1 MPESVVLGDVEFG
14 TELEVGETVIL
25 EPIMQERNAIEGIVL
40 NREEDSFTI
49 ETRDGRELLVLKIE
63 MDHPSG
69 EKAVCWEVFDS
80 PVQVWKVES
89 VEKKNKEITFQNLST
104 RQEAGEFVVVYRVK
118 WPNGSEYEYEV
129 PFSSQDVF
137 KDFLMKNKHRP
148 GRFANYLK
156 NHATSVRKLSEERN
170 LSEGVFSNLEVWWED
185 LTSDEKELVLDEL
198 FGNEDYKDVPLDLWD
213 KRDLE
218 KLVKYFGEIE
228 YGSNVKESILREDP
242 DTAFYNGKRHS
253 YTDEDAIAFGYFNGE
268 MLVGTGSDQYHWML
282 IAMYYGIDP
291 ERYSTIPSE
300 VDPLN
305 REMMKYAG
313 RLWYNSKL
321 ISFWIYPP
329 KSEMPK
335 LISDLNEGLRE
346 NGFPEVDD
354 DWILELSDGKFTTIG
369 EYVGSGLRPKDEL
382 SKQHALSPIKKLQ
395 LKREVPPGIGSKKDV
410 WGQLPGE
417 PTVQARYRLG
427 LTVESILDEDLIPS
441 PNWAGSKVMDHDNN
455 TGVVID
461 QKEGDGYVSLY
472 IKMDDPELEIKKIVL
487 SLNPESPTEDQ
498 RYWYYLDEVSGD
510 WISFLANK

>member
-49 ETRDGRELLVLKIE
+49 ETRDGRELLVLKTE

-228 YGSNVKESILREDP
+228 YGSNVKES
-242 DTAFYNGKRHS
+242 
-253 YTDEDAIAFGYFNGE
+253 
-268 MLVGTGSDQYHWML
+268 
-282 IAMYYGIDP
+282 
-291 ERYSTIPSE
+291 
-300 VDPLN
+300 
-305 REMMKYAG
+305 
-313 RLWYNSKL
+313 
-321 ISFWIYPP
+321 
-329 KSEMPK
+329 
-335 LISDLNEGLRE
+335 
-346 NGFPEVDD
+346 
-354 DWILELSDGKFTTIG
+354 
-369 EYVGSGLRPKDEL
+369 
-382 SKQHALSPIKKLQ
+382 
-395 LKREVPPGIGSKKDV
+395 
-410 WGQLPGE
+410 
-417 PTVQARYRLG
+417 
-427 LTVESILDEDLIPS
+427 TVESILDEDLIPS

-510 WISFLANK
+510 WISFLAYK